1 MTDSIKNTPWCINH
15 ISPRL
20 LLWSHFNC
28 IVNLHKIWHSALFR
42 SANCSICSL
51 KCCVS
56 IHIKP
61 SFFRPQQA
69 LWLWFLNTKLET
81 KKSIAE
87 NCAFSLT
94 AHVVSLQKSSDS
106 WVTSPQEDR
115 SQSELMC
122 SLDSILCLLS
132 EEKQR
137 SHTAALERSIIIN
150 NVNWLYKFS
159 LWSETSLTVLCYLI
173 KSIVWRL

>member
-51 KCCVS
+51 KCCVYSGS

-94 AHVVSLQKSSDS
+94 AHVVSLQRQLSHIASGGSVSKWTDVLSRLNTMSFVWGETKVSYSCS
-106 WVTSPQEDR
+106 WTQHYH
-115 SQSELMC
+115 
-122 SLDSILCLLS
+122 
-132 EEKQR
+132 K
-137 SHTAALERSIIIN
+137 
-150 NVNWLYKFS
+150 
-159 LWSETSLTVLCYLI
+159 
-173 KSIVWRL
+173 